1 MHQIKTAVPT
11 YHRTGQSLEGHDSG
25 GCNTLFQDWEAQVR
39 KNLHS
44 PQCFPSWFIKHHLHC
59 CTNNSTLLGD
69 ELSWNKPSA
78 KPSAALPAPMLR
90 ERGQCA
96 ATALS
101 QAAHSAPRRH
111 LIWNLSSLFIFF
123 NLAVSQ
129 ISSEHSA
136 FQQRHH
142 QRQPVTHQ
150 PAPESSRADTHG
162 EHGHGQPERRS
173 HWSQAMAPVPP
184 FCPLLTATDS
194 LLKPQVKLQN
204 WYLCCKTL
212 SVQFAMFCLGCIFS
226 FSGHWPCLI
235 CLQGSTRKTGRK

>member
-39 KNLHS
+39 RNLHS

-59 CTNNSTLLGD
+59 CTNNSTLLGG

-78 KPSAALPAPMLR
+78 KPSAALPALMLR
-90 ERGQCA
+90 ERSQCA

-101 QAAHSAPRRH
+101 QAAHSGPRRH
-111 LIWNLSSLFIFF
+111 LVWNLTSLFIFF

-136 FQQRHH
+136 FK
-142 QRQPVTHQ
+142 
-150 PAPESSRADTHG
+150 ELSSKGTTRG
-162 EHGHGQPERRS
+162 
-173 HWSQAMAPVPP
+173 
-184 FCPLLTATDS
+184 S
-194 LLKPQVKLQN
+194 L
-204 WYLCCKTL
+204 
-212 SVQFAMFCLGCIFS
+212 
-226 FSGHWPCLI
+226 
-235 CLQGSTRKTGRK
+235 